1 MSDKQRI
8 ITALQS
14 VVPNV
19 ITDRCCSTCSTS
31 GIPDGPYAYFHAQ
44 DIERALSLDGDK
56 PVADEPTVGYGYSD
70 EDDYENDGLTDS
82 EMADAIQRADILVA
96 PLYIGY
102 GTDTGSART
111 VTPVRKAIVKALK
124 EANFMVTDPGNNG
137 SRISIEG
144 IDGVKFADA

>member
-8 ITALQS
+8 ILALES

-19 ITDRCCSTCSTS
+19 ITDRCCSSCSTS

-44 DIERALSLDGDK
+44 DIERAFSLDGTT
-56 PVADEPTVGYGYSD
+56 PVGEEERVEYGWSD
-70 EDDYENDGLTDS
+70 EDDEGNDGLSDD
-82 EMADAIQRADILVA
+82 EMSDAIQRADILIA

-102 GTDTGSART
+102 GTDDGEDRT

-124 EANFMVTDPGNNG
+124 AAQFVVKDPGDNG
-137 SRISIEG
+137 SRIVING
-144 IDGVKFADA
+144 VDGHAFA